1 MKLVSI
7 LYALLLFGGQREKII
22 EDIVTIRVRTNGQA
36 KAKVANTCSEGWNFG
51 NDTRLFP
58 HFELIPTIILKNIRI
73 HIRLL

>member
-7 LYALLLFGGQREKII
+7 LYALLLFGGQRENII

-51 NDTRLFP
+51 N
-58 HFELIPTIILKNIRI
+58 EL
-73 HIRLL
+73 